1 MRKLLTLLLI
11 VLLSN
16 CSGYTPIFSSKDTN
30 FYIAE
35 IVISNDNKLTRNLI
49 KKLKPYTIKND
60 QKKII
65 LELDMK
71 VKEAVTLK
79 DEKGNIASEEMEV
92 ILEVKSILEN
102 AADKKFLFTEKFTF
116 NNQSNKFELNQY
128 KKNIQ
133 NNLVDKIY
141 QDLILIL
148 RTI

>member
-1 MRKLLTLLLI
+1 MKKLLTLLLI

-16 CSGYTPIFSSKDTN
+16 CSGYSPIFSSKDTN

-35 IVISNDNKLTRNLI
+35 IVISNDNRLTRNLI

-71 VKEAVTLK
+71 VKETVTLK
-79 DEKGNIASEEMEV
+79 DEKGNVASEEMEI
-92 ILEVKSILEN
+92 ILEVKSILQN
-102 AADKKFLFTEKFTF
+102 DNDKKFLFTEKFTF
-116 NNQSNKFELNQY
+116 NDQSNKFELNQY

>member
-16 CSGYTPIFSSKDTN
+16 CSGYTPIFSSKDIN

-35 IVISNDNKLTRNLI
+35 IIISNDSRLTRNLI

-60 QKKII
+60 RKKII

-71 VKEAVTLK
+71 VKETVTLK
-79 DEKGNIASEEMEV
+79 DEKGNVASEEMEI
-92 ILEVKSILEN
+92 ILEVKSILQN
-102 AADKKFLFTEKFTF
+102 DNDKKFLFTEKFTF
-116 NNQSNKFELNQY
+116 NDQSNKFELNQY

>member
-35 IVISNDNKLTRNLI
+35 IVIFNDNRLTRNLI

-71 VKEAVTLK
+71 VKETVTLK
-79 DEKGNIASEEMEV
+79 DEKGNVASEEMEI
-92 ILEVKSILEN
+92 ILEVKSILQN
-102 AADKKFLFTEKFTF
+102 DNDKKFLFTEKFTF
-116 NNQSNKFELNQY
+116 NDQSNKFELNQY

>member
-35 IVISNDNKLTRNLI
+35 IVISNDSRLTRNLI

-60 QKKII
+60 RKKII
-65 LELDMK
+65 LELDMN
-71 VKEAVTLK
+71 VNETVTLK
-79 DEKGNIASEEMEV
+79 DEKGNVSSEEMKI
-92 ILEVKSILEN
+92 ILEVKTILQN
-102 AADKKFLFTEKFTF
+102 DDDKKFLFTEKFTF

-148 RTI
+148 RTL

>member
-16 CSGYTPIFSSKDTN
+16 CSGYTPIFSSKDIN

-35 IVISNDNKLTRNLI
+35 IIISNDSRLTRNLI

-60 QKKII
+60 RKKII

-71 VKEAVTLK
+71 VKETVTLK
-79 DEKGNIASEEMEV
+79 DEKGNVASEEMEI
-92 ILEVKSILEN
+92 ILEVKSILQN
-102 AADKKFLFTEKFTF
+102 DNDKKFLFTEKFTF

>member
-116 NNQSNKFELNQY
+116 NDQSNKFELNQY

-148 RTI
+148 RTL

>member
-35 IVISNDNKLTRNLI
+35 IVIFNDNRLTRNLI

-71 VKEAVTLK
+71 VKETVTLK
-79 DEKGNIASEEMEV
+79 DEKGNVASEEMEI
-92 ILEVKSILEN
+92 ILEVKSILQN
-102 AADKKFLFTEKFTF
+102 DNDKKFLFTEK
-116 NNQSNKFELNQY
+116 
-128 KKNIQ
+128 
-133 NNLVDKIY
+133 IY
-141 QDLILIL
+141 I
-148 RTI
+148 

>member
-16 CSGYTPIFSSKDTN
+16 CSGYTPIFSSKDIN

-35 IVISNDNKLTRNLI
+35 IIISNDSRLTRNLI

-60 QKKII
+60 RKKII
-65 LELDMK
+65 LELDMN
-71 VKEAVTLK
+71 VKETVTLK
-79 DEKGNIASEEMEV
+79 DEKGNVSSEEMKI
-92 ILEVKSILEN
+92 ILEVKTILQN
-102 AADKKFLFTEKFTF
+102 DDDKKFLFTEKFTF

>member
-35 IVISNDNKLTRNLI
+35 IVIFNDNRLTRNLI

-71 VKEAVTLK
+71 VKETVTLK
-79 DEKGNIASEEMEV
+79 DEKGNVSSEEMKI
-92 ILEVKSILEN
+92 ILEVKTILQN
-102 AADKKFLFTEKFTF
+102 DDDKKFLFTEKFTF

>member
-148 RTI
+148 RTL

>member
-35 IVISNDNKLTRNLI
+35 IVIFNDNRLTRNLI

-60 QKKII
+60 RKKII
-65 LELDMK
+65 LELDMN
-71 VKEAVTLK
+71 VKETVTLK
-79 DEKGNIASEEMEV
+79 DEKGNVSSEEMKI
-92 ILEVKSILEN
+92 ILEVKTILQN
-102 AADKKFLFTEKFTF
+102 DDDKKFLFTEKFTF

>member
-1 MRKLLTLLLI
+1 MKKLLIFFTLI
-11 VLLSN
+11 FVYS
-16 CSGYTPIFSSKDTN
+16 CSGYSPIFSSKDTN

-35 IVISNDNKLTRNLI
+35 IVISNDNRLTRNLI

-71 VKEAVTLK
+71 VKETVTLK
-79 DEKGNIASEEMEV
+79 DEKGNVASEEMEI
-92 ILEVKSILEN
+92 ILEVKSILQN
-102 AADKKFLFTEKFTF
+102 DNDKKFLFTEKFTF
-116 NNQSNKFELNQY
+116 NDQSNKFELNQY

>member
-35 IVISNDNKLTRNLI
+35 IVISNDNRLTRNLI

-71 VKEAVTLK
+71 VKETVTLK
-79 DEKGNIASEEMEV
+79 DEKGNVASEEMEI
-92 ILEVKSILEN
+92 ILEVKSILQN
-102 AADKKFLFTEKFTF
+102 DKDRKFLFTEKFTF

>member
-35 IVISNDNKLTRNLI
+35 IVISNDNRLTRNLI

-71 VKEAVTLK
+71 VKETVTLK
-79 DEKGNIASEEMEV
+79 DEKGNVASEEMEI
-92 ILEVKSILEN
+92 ILEVKSILQN
-102 AADKKFLFTEKFTF
+102 DNDKKFLFTEKFTF
-116 NNQSNKFELNQY
+116 NDQSNKFELNQY

>member
-35 IVISNDNKLTRNLI
+35 IVISNDNRLTRNLI

-71 VKEAVTLK
+71 VKETVTLK
-79 DEKGNIASEEMEV
+79 DEKGNVASEEMEI
-92 ILEVKSILEN
+92 ILEVKSILQN
-102 AADKKFLFTEKFTF
+102 DNDKKFLFTEKFTF
-116 NNQSNKFELNQY
+116 NDQSNKFELNQY

-141 QDLILIL
+141 QDLILML
-148 RTI
+148 RTL